1 MDHLV
6 PCPPTHCPHTYC
18 LAPGTALYI
27 PAQSHSFY
35 IQHSL
40 LRVISFFTLKQCQS
54 INLLGSLPP
63 LPSRLFLLEEGGE
76 GCRQNQFES
85 LPSCLSDGSAAEH
98 SSVFNRKY
106 TNFKVNKKTLSGV
119 IKYTFRWVFKNLHS
133 LVKTNTFSKCFLTD
147 SRTQQFHAL
156 HLSSKAASARSA
168 RLFGSSDSQQNSKP
182 NALVDLKVWNM
193 TLSLTKLQ
201 YIWATHMAIN
211 PIVEQLPVMASSLR
225 KLGWTIGVQNRE

>member
-1 MDHLV
+1 MWNSSASLCTLPTYSLSPHLL
-6 PCPPTHCPHTYC
+6 PCPC
-18 LAPGTALYI
+18 TALYI
-27 PAQSHSFY
+27 PAQSHSLY
-35 IQHSL
+35 IHSFL
-40 LRVISFFTLKQCQS
+40 LRIIHFFTLKQCLS

-63 LPSRLFLLEEGGE
+63 LPSRLFLLRG
-76 GCRQNQFES
+76 GCRQNQLES

-106 TNFKVNKKTLSGV
+106 RNFKVNKKTLSGV

-182 NALVDLKVWNM
+182 NALVDQKVWNM
-193 TLSLTKLQ
+193 TLSLTSCSIFEQ
-201 YIWATHMAIN
+201 YIW
-211 PIVEQLPVMASSLR
+211 QL
-225 KLGWTIGVQNRE
+225 IQ